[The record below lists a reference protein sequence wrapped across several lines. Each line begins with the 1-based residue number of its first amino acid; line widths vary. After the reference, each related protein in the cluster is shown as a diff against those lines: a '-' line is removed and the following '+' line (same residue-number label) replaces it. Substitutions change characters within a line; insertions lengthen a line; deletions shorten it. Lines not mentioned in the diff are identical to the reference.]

1 MSKLKDLKLLNEI
14 IQAGHNGY
22 KNKIRHGTKKSIL
35 FRQAIERLRYR
46 GYLIYCRKKRD
57 GSVYVYVPYY
67 RELMSKVKDKFNLK
81 TFILKLFKR

>member
-35 FRQAIERLRYR
+35 
-46 GYLIYCRKKRD
+46 LIYCRKKRD